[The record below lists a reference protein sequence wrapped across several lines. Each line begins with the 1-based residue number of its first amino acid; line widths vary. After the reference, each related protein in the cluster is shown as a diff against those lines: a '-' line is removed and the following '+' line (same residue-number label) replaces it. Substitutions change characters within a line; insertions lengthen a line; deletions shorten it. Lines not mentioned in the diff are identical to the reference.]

1 MPLDGD
7 LAVLAVGNEEGH
19 LLMRAPGWCLGC
31 GLRVR
36 RAVTVTSI

>member
-19 LLMRAPGWCLGC
+19 LLMRHQGGAWVVGC
-31 GLRVR
+31 G
-36 RAVTVTSI
+36 